1 MALCLAAGATN
12 TDAARLLKRYAARAV
27 VDAITSGA
35 ADPQSIAITG

>member
-1 MALCLAAGATN
+1 MAPCLAAGTTN
-12 TDAARLLKRYAARAV
+12 TDAARRLKRYAARAV